1 METTEMTTY
10 SNILTVAKKEFLDKG
25 YPKASLRH
33 IAKNAGVTTGAL
45 YGYFKNKESLFDCLV
60 EESYIG
66 LKEFYMEIL
75 KKFFSLP
82 TDEQMYHMEEYTVES
97 AKDMLNYI
105 YDHYDEFKLIICRSE
120 GTKYANM
127 IHELAQLDLDATHAF
142 AKTTHQAGLD
152 TQYVHR
158 VLEHLLTSGMF
169 TTFSEFIAHD
179 ISRDE
184 ALEMSVP
191 LIAFYSAGWKRIM
204 GF

>member
-1 METTEMTTY
+1 MEITEMTTY

-60 EESYIG
+60 GECYARIQEMYRN
-66 LKEFYMEIL
+66 IL
-75 KKFFSLP
+75 KNFQSLP
-82 TDEQMYHMEEYTVES
+82 SDQQLCHMEDYTVKS
-97 AKDMLNYI
+97 AKEMLNYV

-120 GTKYANM
+120 GTKYVNLV
-127 IHELAQLDLDATHAF
+127 HEMAQLDLDATHAF
-142 AKTTHQAGLD
+142 AKTTHQVGVD
-152 TQYVHR
+152 TKFVHPI
-158 VLEHLLTSGMF
+158 LEHLLTSGMF
-169 TTFSEFIAHD
+169 TTFFEFIAHD
-179 ISRDE
+179 IPRNE
-184 ALEMSVP
+184 AMDMSVQ